1 MKIKDILT
9 IDLSEDITNVIDMEN
24 LQEEELLSEIENY
37 IVTDG
42 LAEEFDKLADVFS
55 GNVKETGIWLSG
67 FYGSGK
73 SYLGKLWGYI
83 LSNPDILGTA
93 ARERILQRFSG
104 INNEAIIRNDI
115 MALSSKNF
123 MVVKFD
129 IAKQNTNLGIAL
141 TMMENFLKSLNIP
154 ENAFGIM
161 LFHMMMEAKY
171 TNVNKYV
178 ADKCGKDWSQERK
191 NLMSYYK
198 VVKEIFLANGNSE
211 SDFEAVKDTVEKDRE
226 HYSAAKLKEEL
237 ELFLSVQSDVDIV
250 FLFDEASEAINQK
263 KFTLLDLEGVSESFS
278 AIKGRVWTMAIAQE
292 KLDDVIN
299 NSNISRSNLTKMTD
313 RFKTKIHIEATEVDV
328 IIRNRLLKKTDAGKT
343 VLEVNYSNN
352 SGKITDTAM
361 LSGNGLTKTD
371 SKEDYATYYPFYQ
384 YQLQLMQNF
393 LFGKKGYTSTNVA
406 ARGMIISA
414 YDILKKEM
422 QNENIFATVNAWQ
435 MTKQAQPQPP
445 ALLVNR
451 YEGAERVLNDKN
463 IKISGRNLLETIHF
477 LEDADSAPT
486 TLGNIIKAFISLPD
500 DYFKIEKD
508 IKEALKELVEA
519 RILILNE
526 NQYRITSDIEQR
538 LLDEMNEFSVQS
550 FVRKGFLVD
559 YYKKSSFI
567 KSASSVVEDGIKYD
581 LYVTTDL
588 DDEITSPVRKNLK
601 LKVKSIYTISDDR
614 NADITEVK
622 NTYQNQ
628 NDLIYIIP
636 DNSQFT
642 EIDKLITEIKRIDYI
657 VDKYQRTDIEE
668 AQYIRN
674 FASIKETKEEAL
686 RNLIEKA
693 FVYGTIVYLFSLYLL
708 TESNVT
714 TMLSDQEK
722 ALVKNVY
729 TKRLSTQLK
738 EDTALKVIREAN
750 DSKLHSYFAGKDFE
764 FFDANGTLIGDKL
777 RISEAVL
784 DLMKNTFVDGA
795 SIENKLLDPPTGY
808 LYGTVVSAV
817 AALMRGGRII
827 AKFNGSEKFSY
838 RDADVDNIFKSAT
851 NFRKASFKG
860 ISRSLSAT
868 QKNDIVVVLKDFDVV
883 DRNGKNVDWN
893 TNDYDLVC
901 AISKTAEDYAGKIKA
916 WREANSK
923 FDTYY
928 PEMKSVEEILGGFVA
943 NINDQNYID
952 KAVYFINNKEAFIE
966 SIEKVEACA
975 SFIKAKQPKVEEWK
989 EFVKEVNDDLIKAAK
1004 SVQIISDS
1012 TNEFNVAFT
1021 SGLIKKYPELQKLYQ
1036 QIRDEY
1042 YKKYTE
1048 AAAVM
1053 TRKYNP
1059 LKQKI
1064 EVLVQEIDNL
1074 GFAEN
1079 AIANSKLHALR
1090 IFAEGRICE
1099 SPKIT
1104 ISIKEDTTKLTYSEV
1119 LSANEMIGQ
1128 KETDVSI
1135 IDAQLIRNK
1144 PAAPVTN
1151 PNPSPQDDTGNDTT
1165 DVQVTPVITTI
1176 KRTIP
1181 TADMTVSEYR
1191 TWLLSEL
1198 KTLSAMQDTDK
1209 ITF

>member
-1 MKIKDILT
+1 MKIKEILT
-9 IDLSEDITNVIDMEN
+9 IDLTEDITNVIDMEN

-42 LAEEFDKLADVFS
+42 LASEFDKLADVFS

-83 LSNPDILGTA
+83 LSNPVILGTP
-93 ARERILQRFSG
+93 ARDRILQRFSG
-104 INNEAIIRNDI
+104 INNESLIRNDI
-115 MALSSKNF
+115 MALDSKNF

-141 TMMENFLKSLNIP
+141 TMMENFLKTLNIP
-154 ENAFGIM
+154 ENAFGIL
-161 LFHMMMEAKY
+161 LFHMMMEEKY
-171 TNVNKYV
+171 TDVYQYV
-178 ADKCGKDWSQERK
+178 LDKCGKDWNQERK
-191 NLMSYYK
+191 NLMNYYK
-198 VVKEIFLANGNSE
+198 VVKEIFLGNGNSE
-211 SDFEAVKDTVEKDRE
+211 SDFDSMKETIEKDRE

-237 ELFLSVQSDVDIV
+237 ELFLSVKPDVDIV

-263 KFTLLDLEGVSESFS
+263 KFNLLDLEGISESFS

-328 IIRNRLLKKTDAGKT
+328 IIRNRLLKKTDAGRQL
-343 VLEVNYSNN
+343 LEDNYAGN

-371 SKEDYATYYPFYQ
+371 SKENYATYYPFYQ

-422 QNENIFATVNAWQ
+422 QEEEIFSTANAWQ

-451 YEGAERVLNDKN
+451 YESAERVLADKASN
-463 IKISGRNLLETIHF
+463 ISGRNLLETIHF

-486 TLGNIIKAFISLPD
+486 TVGNIIKAFISQPD
-500 DYFKIEKD
+500 QYFQIEKD
-508 IKEALKELVEA
+508 IKKALDGLVEA
-519 RILILNE
+519 RILILND

-538 LLDEMNEFSVQS
+538 LLDEMNEFTVQS
-550 FVRKGFLVD
+550 FIRKGFLVD

-567 KSASSVVEDGIKYD
+567 KSASSIVEDGIKYD

-588 DDEITSPVRKNLK
+588 DDELTSPARKSLK
-601 LKVKSIYTISDDR
+601 LKVKSIYSISDDR
-614 NADITEVK
+614 NADITDIK

-628 NDLIYIIP
+628 NDLMYIVP
-636 DNSQFT
+636 DNSQFA
-642 EIDKLITEIKRIDYI
+642 EIDKLIAEIKRIEFI

-686 RNLIEKA
+686 KSLIEKA
-693 FVYGTIVYLFSLYLL
+693 FINGTIVYLFNVYLL
-708 TESNVT
+708 NESNAT
-714 TMLSDQEK
+714 TMVTEQEK
-722 ALVKNVY
+722 ALVRNVY

-738 EDTALKVIREAN
+738 EDIALKVIKEAN

-777 RISEAVL
+777 RVSEAVL
-784 DLMKNTFVDGA
+784 DLMKNAFVDGA
-795 SIENKLLDPPTGY
+795 SIESRLLDPPTGY
-808 LYGTVVSAV
+808 LYGTVVSTV

-838 RDADVDNIFKSAT
+838 RDADVDSIFKSAT

-860 ISRSLSAT
+860 ISKSLTAT
-868 QKNDIVVVLKDFDVV
+868 QKNDIVVILKDFDVS
-883 DRNGKNVDWN
+883 DRNGKKINWN

-901 AISKTAEDYAGKIKA
+901 ATSKTADDYAGKIKA

-928 PEMKSVEEILGGFVA
+928 PEMKDVEAVLMGFVA

-952 KAVYFINNKEAFIE
+952 KAVYFIENKDAFVDA
-966 SIEKVEACA
+966 IEKVEVCA
-975 SFIKAKQPKVEEWK
+975 TFIKNKQANAEAWK
-989 EFVKEVNDDLIKAAK
+989 SFVKEVNDDLTKAAK
-1004 SVQIISDS
+1004 NVQAI
-1012 TNEFNVAFT
+1012 TLATAEFDTAFG
-1021 SGLIKKYPELQKLYQ
+1021 SGLMKKYSELQKLAQ

-1042 YKKYTE
+1042 FKKYSE
-1048 AAAVM
+1048 AASSM
-1053 TRKYNP
+1053 TTKYKG
-1059 LKQKI
+1059 LKDSADK
-1064 EVLVQEIDNL
+1064 LLQEIETL
-1074 GFAEN
+1074 GFVEN
-1079 AIANSKLHALR
+1079 AVAKNKVNSIIL
-1090 IFAEGRICE
+1090 FAEGRICE
-1099 SPKIT
+1099 TPKIT
-1104 ISIKEDTTKLTYSEV
+1104 VSIKEDNTKLTYSEV
-1119 LSANEMIGQ
+1119 LSANDMFAQ
-1128 KETDVSI
+1128 KETELSI
-1135 IDAQLIRNK
+1135 VDAQLVRIK
-1144 PAAPVTN
+1144 PEVPATPAP
-1151 PNPSPQDDTGNDTT
+1151 QGNDDPA
-1165 DVQVTPVITTI
+1165 DVIPQPQEVVVNTI
-1176 KRTIP
+1176 KRTLPNSDI
-1181 TADMTVSEYR
+1181 TVSEYK
-1191 TWLLSEL
+1191 TWLLSEI
-1198 KTLSAMQDTDK
+1198 KTISAMKDTDRV
-1209 ITF
+1209 TF